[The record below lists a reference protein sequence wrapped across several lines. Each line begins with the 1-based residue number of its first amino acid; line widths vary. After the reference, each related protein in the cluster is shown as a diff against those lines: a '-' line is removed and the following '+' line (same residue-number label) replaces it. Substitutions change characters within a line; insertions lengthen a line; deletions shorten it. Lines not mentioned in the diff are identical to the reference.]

1 MLDKFDK
8 DSVDCSTCV
17 RTGLIN
23 SPVDKFDKD
32 NVECST
38 CIGTGLIS
46 LPDKAKMLKRYERQW
61 QNNYLFAVKNS

>member
-8 DSVDCSTCV
+8 DGVECLTCV

-32 NVECST
+32 GVECST
-38 CIGTGLIS
+38 CIGTGLINLS
-46 LPDKAKMLKRYERQW
+46 NKAKMLKRFERRCQ
-61 QNNYLFAVKNS
+61 FFGVKKS